1 MADENKCYTI
11 DDFRNANR
19 AENIVVSLHGQLR
32 LNERN
37 ITVDD
42 VMQAID
48 TGEII
53 EQYPD
58 DFPFPSCLIL
68 GLSVNGTYIH
78 IVVSMNDGK
87 IYLIT
92 AYIPNSEKWESDFK
106 TRKGAEK

>member
-1 MADENKCYTI
+1 MYTI
-11 DDFRNANR
+11 EDFRKINMS
-19 AENIVVSLHGQLR
+19 ENIVISLHGQLR

-42 VMQAID
+42 VMNAID
-48 TGEII
+48 NGEII

-68 GLSVNGTYIH
+68 GLSINDVYIH

-92 AYIPNSEKWESDFK
+92 AYVPNTDKWEADLK
-106 TRKGAEK
+106 NRKQEVEK

>member
-1 MADENKCYTI
+1 MYTI
-11 DDFRNANR
+11 EDFRKTNKS
-19 AENIVVSLHGQLR
+19 ENIVISLHGQLR

-42 VMQAID
+42 VMNAID
-48 TGEII
+48 NGEII

-68 GLSVNGTYIH
+68 GLSINDVYIH

-92 AYIPNSEKWESDFK
+92 AYVPNTDKWEADLK
-106 TRKGAEK
+106 NRKQEVEK

>member
-1 MADENKCYTI
+1 MYTI
-11 DDFRNANR
+11 EDFRKINKS
-19 AENIVVSLHGQLR
+19 ENIIISLHGQLR

-42 VMQAID
+42 VMNAID
-48 TGEII
+48 NGEII

-68 GLSVNGTYIH
+68 GLSINDVYIH
-78 IVVSMNDGK
+78 IVVSMNDDK

-92 AYIPNSEKWESDFK
+92 AYIPDTDKWEADMK
-106 TRKGAEK
+106 TRRQEVEK

>member
-1 MADENKCYTI
+1 MYTI
-11 DDFRNANR
+11 EDFRKINKS
-19 AENIVVSLHGQLR
+19 ENIVISLHGQLR

-42 VMQAID
+42 VMNAID
-48 TGEII
+48 NGEII

-68 GLSVNGTYIH
+68 GLSINDVYIH
-78 IVVSMNDGK
+78 IVVSMNDNK

-92 AYIPNSEKWESDFK
+92 AYVPNTDKWEADLK
-106 TRKGAEK
+106 NRKQEVEK

>member
-1 MADENKCYTI
+1 MYTI
-11 DDFRNANR
+11 EDFRKINKS
-19 AENIVVSLHGQLR
+19 ENIVISLHGQLR

-42 VMQAID
+42 VMNAID
-48 TGEII
+48 NGEII

-68 GLSVNGTYIH
+68 GLSINDVYIH
-78 IVVSMNDGK
+78 IVVSMNDDK

-92 AYIPNSEKWESDFK
+92 AYVPNTDKWEADLK
-106 TRKGAEK
+106 NRKQEVEK